1 MSHKSKRKT
10 NGNHQN
16 IVALRIANEDR
27 IIGGSSSDDF
37 TADLKKVYR
46 PPVLTVYG
54 TASEI
59 SRLNKDLSEIVV
71 KLEDRKRLRNS
82 TAE

>member
-1 MSHKSKRKT
+1 MSHISKSET
-10 NGNHQN
+10 HGNHQKFA
-16 IVALRIANEDR
+16 ALRVANEHR
-27 IIGGSSSDDF
+27 MIGGSSSDDV

-59 SRLNKDLSEIVV
+59 GRLNVDLAEILA
-71 KLEDRKRLRNS
+71 KLENRKRLRHS
-82 TAE
+82 TA

>member
-1 MSHKSKRKT
+1 VSHISKSKT
-10 NGNHQN
+10 HGNHQN
-16 IVALRIANEDR
+16 IAAHRIANEAR
-27 IIGGSSSDDF
+27 RIGGSSSDDF

-59 SRLNKDLSEIVV
+59 GRLNIDLAEIVG
-71 KLEDRKRLRNS
+71 KLENRKRLRNS
-82 TAE
+82 TA